1 MGTSVC
7 PLCPLLLTGCGLLTA
22 FEDAKVWRGL
32 CCSTEAQDG
41 EEEAEEEEEE
51 EERGRLWG
59 EAGGPVGFS
68 FSIMVLK
75 SLGGGGIPDSA
86 KLLFVSAAQCECVR
100 VSPSGVLISV

>member
-75 SLGGGGIPDSA
+75 SLGGGGSPTVPNSCSSQRPS
-86 KLLFVSAAQCECVR
+86 VSA
-100 VSPSGVLISV
+100 SVCLPAAS